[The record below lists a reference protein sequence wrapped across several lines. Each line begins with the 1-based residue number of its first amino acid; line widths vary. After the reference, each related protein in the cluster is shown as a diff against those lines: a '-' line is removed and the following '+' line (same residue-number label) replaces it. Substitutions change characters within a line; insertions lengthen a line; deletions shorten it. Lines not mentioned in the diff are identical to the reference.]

1 MVVVLENN
9 SLTWMEGKGKR
20 GRGEV
25 GWGRKTNRDRRRE
38 GRRKEEEKEMKQGER
53 EYRNTERVE
62 RQNRRTKQGPDYQEL
77 CPPCFGV

>member
-38 GRRKEEEKEMKQGER
+38 GRRKEEEKGDEA
-53 EYRNTERVE
+53 
-62 RQNRRTKQGPDYQEL
+62 RRKRI
-77 CPPCFGV
+77 